1 MRKSSADNIKIY
13 LLVTVLGISLLFS
26 AFGKTANISDR
37 MLVHAMG
44 IDPSEDGGYKVSM
57 QIFKS
62 SGAGSDTPIDPSQPN
77 VEVISGEGKTITEA
91 IKKASYKTGREAF
104 LGHLQLICFNRDI
117 DFSDPEDLFRFT
129 LADKNVYLGV
139 DLCLSETTAEDIM
152 NAKMTR
158 GATSAEALKKIID
171 TNAENSTA
179 IKCEM
184 LDFLSCV
191 NTPQHIAMPV
201 LSVEEQ
207 SEGGEGGSSGQQAE
221 QQGGQ
226 QQGQQQEQ
234 QGSSEQQ
241 EGQGSS
247 EPQVSVSSTALIKE
261 GKVLED
267 TLDSDEA
274 QGVAWLTRRAERG
287 DMIVKHSGELINVML
302 TRDKIKTDLKI
313 KDGRI
318 SYKADITVVAHANKN
333 LRSSAESEELSR
345 EIADELQRIFK
356 AAEDK
361 ALRKNGTDIVGIWR
375 LLRHEYPRTY
385 IRYRDSLDSIYGSV
399 DFETNVKVRVE

>member
-1 MRKSSADNIKIY
+1 MRKSSAGNIKIY

-44 IDPSEDGGYKVSM
+44 IDPSDDGGYKVSM

-207 SEGGEGGSSGQQAE
+207 SEGSEGGGSGQQGE
-221 QQGGQ
+221 QQGGS
-226 QQGQQQEQ
+226 G
-234 QGSSEQQ
+234 QQ
-241 EGQGSS
+241 EGQDPS
-247 EPQVSVSSTALIKE
+247 EPQVSVSSTALIKN

-287 DMIVKHSGELINVML
+287 DMIVKHRGELINVML

-333 LRSSAESEELSR
+333 LRSPAESEELSG

-385 IRYRDSLDSIYGSV
+385 ISYRDSLDSIYGSV